1 MRAGDRAANVLTHR
15 VSETI
20 RFDANCCDLPP
31 ISRVGGNDNRRFAPR
46 DGVTPL
52 KDWLKLKRSE
62 ELLHS
67 I

>member
-20 RFDANCCDLPP
+20 RFDAYCCDLPP
-31 ISRVGGNDNRRFAPR
+31 TTTGALRPC

-62 ELLHS
+62 ELLQS